1 MDIDMIKAGKHSLEA
16 EKKTLQ
22 VRYDGVS
29 LKLKLK
35 LTSMISWQVSKPS
48 RLCNQR
54 LKWVHYWKRTDFHYW
69 CREWAIVRQI
79 EGKTRKEIDS
89 NKVFKKKYVLEK
101 IDVIFPVKVDD
112 VKLKMESLIFLVQK
126 LSLRFFY
133 CLAYCAERSNGNTA
147 QGFSGNFG
155 DIMAHHLSNCIVYCW
170 RRNYYQR

>member
-54 LKWVHYWKRTDFHYW
+54 LKWVHYWKRTDNYW

-126 LSLRFFY
+126 LSLRFF
-133 CLAYCAERSNGNTA
+133 
-147 QGFSGNFG
+147 
-155 DIMAHHLSNCIVYCW
+155 IV
-170 RRNYYQR
+170 